1 MNICLDINH
10 FKSSHKTAVTVGTF
24 DGLHLGHQWI
34 FDELKAQAKNLGLRT
49 VLVTFSPHPAE
60 VLKTKEVQLIS
71 SLQEKIDV
79 FQSLKIDYMVVIP
92 FSMEVAN
99 TEYSEFV
106 EKYLLEKLNMQH
118 LVFGHDHAFGKG
130 RKGTFPLLQSL
141 GKERT
146 FSVSQVE
153 PFSLDGITISSSLIR
168 KEISAG
174 KVEQANHYLGH
185 PFSLFGKVVEGDK
198 RGRELGFRTA
208 NIESMQLMKLIP
220 RVGVYFVSVR
230 HEGNTYFGMCNVGY
244 NPTFDGQECRIEV
257 HIFDFDADIYED
269 EICLYF
275 LQKIRDEKKFANK
288 DDLRVQLKRDEHICR
303 TIIQTTSI
311 TGG

>member
-1 MNICLDINH
+1 MNIYLDINH

-34 FDELKAQAKNLGLRT
+34 FNELKAKAKELGLRT

-79 FQSLKIDYMVVIP
+79 FKSLKIDYMVVIP

-99 TEYSEFV
+99 TEYDDFV
-106 EKYLLEKLNMQH
+106 EKYLLDKLNMQH
-118 LVFGHDHAFGKG
+118 LVFGHDHAFGKA
-130 RKGTFPLLQSL
+130 RKGTFARLQNL

-146 FSVSQVE
+146 FTVSQVT
-153 PFSLDGITISSSLIR
+153 PFELDGQPVSSSLIR
-168 KEISAG
+168 KEILAG
-174 KVEQANHYLGH
+174 HLENANHYLGH

-198 RGRELGFRTA
+198 RGRELGYRTA
-208 NIESMQLMKLIP
+208 NIESMQLLKLIP
-220 RVGVYFVSVR
+220 HVGVYFVKVR
-230 HEGNTYFGMCNVGY
+230 LEENNFYGMCNVGY

-257 HIFDFDADIYED
+257 HIFDFNQDIYEE
-269 EICLYF
+269 EIGLYF
-275 LQKIRDEKKFANK
+275 LKKIRDEKKFIDKGA
-288 DDLRVQLKRDEHICR
+288 LRSQLETDEQVCR
-303 TIIQTTSI
+303 TIIQTMSI